1 MRISF
6 LLHNAYG
13 IGGTIRSTFN
23 LAAVLAAHH
32 EVEIVSVLRHRTA
45 PTMGT
50 PPNVRLT
57 PLVDLRTDSPA
68 TRATSPVTPCPP
80 GSSPVRTAGTS
91 STAASP
97 TSGSAGTWRPWTPT

>member
-23 LAAVLAAHH
+23 LAATLAEHH
-32 EVEIVSVLRHRTA
+32 DVEIVSVLRHRDV
-45 PTMGT
+45 PTMSA
-50 PPNVRLT
+50 PANVRLT
-57 PLVDLRTDSPA
+57 PLVDLRAGSPDYDGDDPHHA
-68 TRATSPVTPCPP
+68 LPARVF
-80 GSSPVRTAGTS
+80 PVRTAGTS

-97 TSGSAGTWRPWTPT
+97 TNGSDGTCRPWTPT